1 MPANSRS
8 ATRAECPVYKGGTRL
23 SELAHLDFDV
33 LFGRSE
39 GSYQARVLRSP
50 AGEGQSTAFE
60 RPLSGLALKNAAA
73 STAAAPAKLLGR
85 QLFDAVFSGPVGECL
100 SRSRDRAADEQ
111 SALRIRLLLSGCP
124 ELAGLPWE
132 LLYDRR
138 DDRFLALTD
147 HTAVVRYVP
156 PPVQPHAV
164 PVSLPLRVLVIR
176 SEPADC
182 PQLDLAAEWAQ
193 ITAALGELTDAAV
206 ITFTELAAAT
216 LSELRRALQR
226 DTFHVLHFLGHRGL
240 DHEDGEVL
248 LFSDRSGR
256 SLPVTGERLGVLLHE
271 HASIRLAV
279 LSTRGDSP
287 ARALGPAGTVGG
299 ALLRAGLP
307 AVVAMQFEISDA
319 TRAEFGPAL
328 YAAIAAGHPAEAAI
342 AQARQAMHT
351 VSPLGWA
358 APVLHLGADDTRLF
372 DVAGRAG
379 PRASEAAAS
388 TEEGDRLRERGLYP
402 DAETAYRKAVAVDP
416 GHACA
421 HVGLAF
427 TLIGL
432 ERYPEAEAA
441 SREAIR
447 LDPGLARAHACLGGA
462 LYGRQR
468 YPEAEAACREAIRL
482 DPGLARA
489 HSYLSAAR
497 YGQQRYPEAEAA
509 CREAIR
515 LDPAQARNHAL
526 LGSMLRAMKRY
537 PEAETAYRAAISLE
551 PGLIEAHASLGAILF
566 MLERYAEAEAA
577 CREAV
582 RLGPGLART
591 HASLGAVL
599 LRLRRYAEAEAA
611 CAEAVRLDPALA
623 TAHADLGY
631 ARLGLRRYPEA
642 EAACREAVR
651 LQPGLAR
658 AHNNLGDVLRARKRR
673 PEARAAYQE
682 AARIDPGYGKPRF

>member
-1 MPANSRS
+1 
-8 ATRAECPVYKGGTRL
+8 V
-23 SELAHLDFDV
+23 SEPTQLDFDV
-33 LFGRSE
+33 LFGRS
-39 GSYQARVLRSP
+39 GSSYEAQVLRSP

-60 RPLSGLALKNAAA
+60 RPLSDLALNNAAA

-100 SRSRDRAADEQ
+100 SRSSSRAADEQ
-111 SALRIRLLLSGCP
+111 SALRVRLLLSDCP
-124 ELAGLPWE
+124 ELADLPWE

-193 ITAALGELTDAAV
+193 VTAALDELTDAAV
-206 ITFTELAAAT
+206 ITFTELAAPT
-216 LSELRRALQR
+216 LSELRRALHR

-256 SLPVTGERLGVLLHE
+256 SLPVTGERLGVLLHD

-279 LSTRGDSP
+279 LSARGAGP
-287 ARALGPAGTVGG
+287 ARPPGPAHPPGPAGPPQPPGPAGPVAD

-307 AVVAMQFEISDA
+307 AVITMQFEISDA
-319 TRAEFGPAL
+319 TTAEFGPAL
-328 YAAIAAGHPAEAAI
+328 YAAIAAGRPADAAI
-342 AQARQAMHT
+342 AQARQAMHM

-358 APVLHLGADDTRLF
+358 APVLHLGADDAALF
-372 DVAGRAG
+372 DIAERAG
-379 PRASEAAAS
+379 PHASEAAAS

-402 DAETAYRKAVAVDP
+402 DAETAYRKAVAADP
-416 GHACA
+416 GHARA

-447 LDPGLARAHACLGGA
+447 VDPGLARAHACLGGA

-515 LDPAQARNHAL
+515 LDPAQARSHAL

-537 PEAETAYRAAISLE
+537 PEAETAYRAAIGLE
-551 PGLIEAHASLGAILF
+551 PDLIEAHASLGAILYI
-566 MLERYAEAEAA
+566 LERHAEAEAA

-582 RLGPGLART
+582 RLRPGLART

-599 LRLRRYAEAEAA
+599 LRLRRYADAEAA

-631 ARLGLRRYPEA
+631 ARLGLRQYPEA

>member
-1 MPANSRS
+1 MPANSALLPAQS
-8 ATRAECPVYKGGTRL
+8 VLVDKGGTRL
-23 SELAHLDFDV
+23 SEPTQLDFDV
-33 LFGRSE
+33 LFGRTG
-39 GSYQARVLRSP
+39 GSYRAQVLRSP

-60 RPLSGLALKNAAA
+60 RPLSDLALQNAAV

-85 QLFDAVFSGPVGECL
+85 QLFDTVFSGPVGECL
-100 SRSRDRAADEQ
+100 SRSRGQAADEQ
-111 SALRIRLLLSGCP
+111 SALRIRLLLSDCP

-147 HTAVVRYVP
+147 HTAVVRYLP

-164 PVSLPLRVLVIR
+164 PVSLPLRVLVVR

-193 ITAALGELTDAAV
+193 VTAALDELTDAAV

-240 DHEDGEVL
+240 DPEDGEVL

-256 SLPVTGERLGVLLHE
+256 SLPVTGERLGLLLHE

-279 LSTRGDSP
+279 LSTRGGGP
-287 ARALGPAGTVGG
+287 AQPPRLAQPPRPAGAAQPTGPAGTVAD

-307 AVVAMQFEISDA
+307 AVIAMQFEISNA
-319 TRAEFGPAL
+319 TTAEFGPAL
-328 YAAIAAGHPAEAAI
+328 YAAIAAGRPAEAAI
-342 AQARQAMHT
+342 AQARQAMHA

-358 APVLHLGADDTRLF
+358 APVLHLGADDAALF
-372 DVAGRAG
+372 DVAERAG

-402 DAETAYRKAVAVDP
+402 DAEAAYRRAVAVDP

-421 HVGLAF
+421 HAGLAF

-432 ERYPEAEAA
+432 EQYPEAEAA

-447 LDPGLARAHACLGGA
+447 LDPGLARAH
-462 LYGRQR
+462 
-468 YPEAEAACREAIRL
+468 
-482 DPGLARA
+482 
-489 HSYLSAAR
+489 SYLSAAS

-515 LDPAQARNHAL
+515 LDPARARNHAL
-526 LGSMLRAMKRY
+526 LGSMLRATKRY
-537 PEAETAYRAAISLE
+537 PEAEAAYRAAIGIE
-551 PGLIEAHASLGAILF
+551 PGLIEAHASLGAILY
-566 MLERYAEAEAA
+566 MLGRYAEAEAA
-577 CREAV
+577 CAEAV

-599 LRLRRYAEAEAA
+599 LRLRRYADAEAA

-673 PEARAAYQE
+673 PEARAAYQA